1 MGKHRT
7 RVKPMDASFN
17 GATLFEKLNEWRYC
31 IRASLMDL
39 AEYQNTGCIPN
50 PEENLNFKN
59 PTDFLNNLEKVQI
72 ILGSFMDSFANTSDA
87 RERSKYGVY
96 PAIVAGL
103 QMEAHHCYVKTKNY
117 IARAS

>member
-7 RVKPMDASFN
+7 IVKAMDTSFN
-17 GATLFEKLNEWRYC
+17 GSTFVEKTYEWRYC
-31 IRASLMDL
+31 IQASLMDL
-39 AEYQNTGCIPN
+39 AEYENTGCIPN

-72 ILGSFMDSFANTSDA
+72 ILRRFWDSFGSCSNA

>member
-7 RVKPMDASFN
+7 RVKAMDTSLN
-17 GATLFEKLNEWRYC
+17 GATLFEKMNEWSYC

-39 AEYQNTGCIPN
+39 AEYQNTGRSPN
-50 PEENLNFKN
+50 PEENLNFQN

-72 ILGSFMDSFANTSDA
+72 ILGSFLDDFSNCSNS

-103 QMEAHHCYVKTKNY
+103 QMEALHCYVKTKNY